1 MCGQGRLGV
10 LLVQSTVV
18 PHVHDAEPIGALVNW
33 STGMYTTAKAE
44 SILVLCLTP
53 TARDVLSLL
62 TLEFHLGNISS
73 L

>member
-1 MCGQGRLGV
+1 MCGQGRLE
-10 LLVQSTVV
+10 STVV
-18 PHVHDAEPIGALVNW
+18 PHHVHDAEPIGALVNW
-33 STGMYTTAKAE
+33 SAKAE
-44 SILVLCLTP
+44 SILLLCLTP

>member
-33 STGMYTTAKAE
+33 SAKAE
-44 SILVLCLTP
+44 SILLLCLTP